1 MMAKV
6 IVDAADE
13 QKQTPARTS
22 AAESATAALADTPEK

>member
-13 QKQTPARTS
+13 QKHTPNRTS
-22 AAESATAALADTPEK
+22 AAETASAALADTPEK